1 MIILPTEKQFEWSNP
16 PFTLL
21 LIITLNLGI
30 FFFYQ
35 FGDDAKFE
43 TAIRLYQ
50 QAELFEVEWPEY
62 QIYLNEHDQSM
73 RLADYQDLYQ
83 AGDSVTL
90 MMYMLYDHQ
99 FFQYL
104 SENSVEILD
113 PTVAEKWKVV
123 RQHVTSTLFSTSVL
137 RFGQIPSR
145 LDYVNMVTYQ
155 FLHSGLLHLLG
166 NMFFLIVCGFAVEA
180 AIGHV
185 RFLLFYLLSGIAG
198 GLLHSVSDLQS
209 VTPLIG
215 ASGSISGVMA
225 MYLVIFRK
233 RKIEFFYWFYVF
245 IGYFRAPALIILPF
259 YIGKEL
265 FNYFLPGVSNIG
277 FLAHTGGFV
286 FGAIQIAILILFKPN
301 LLDEKYIEEDQTID
315 PKRQQ
320 LAEIYQAL
328 ENVKFPRALKKL
340 NEYLENDRE
349 NFELQRLK
357 HQLLKLLKGKQLNN
371 HVLRI
376 LALKNLSQKEV
387 NQQERIFCEH
397 PHLHG
402 EIKNAQLSRLG
413 VSFCDLDDISSAEDI
428 FKLLQDKKNDKNA
441 MGVFARKL
449 SVYFKEKKNQK
460 KHGYYDSLAD
470 SYLAGDM

>member
-1 MIILPTEKQFEWSNP
+1 MIVLPTEKRFDWSNP

-21 LIITLNLGI
+21 LIVTLNLAI

-35 FGDDAKFE
+35 FGDDVKFE

-50 QAELFEVEWPEY
+50 QAELFDVEWPEY
-62 QIYLNEHDQSM
+62 QTYLSVHNQSQ
-73 RLADYQDLYQ
+73 RLADYQERYQ

-90 MMYMLYDHQ
+90 MTYMLYDQKFYH
-99 FFQYL
+99 YL

-113 PTVAEKWKVV
+113 PTIAEKWRVV
-123 RQHVTSTLFSTSVL
+123 RQHITNTLFSTSVL

-145 LDYVNMVTYQ
+145 LDFVNMITYQ
-155 FLHSGLLHLLG
+155 FLHSGLMHLLG

-180 AIGHV
+180 AIGHG

-233 RKIEFFYWFYVF
+233 RKIEFFYWFYF
-245 IGYFRAPALIILPF
+245 LIGYFRAPALVILPF

-265 FNYFLPGVSNIG
+265 FNYFSPGVSNIG

-286 FGAIQIAILILFKPN
+286 FGAIQIGILILFKPN
-301 LLDEKYIEEDQTID
+301 LLDEKYIEEDQSID
-315 PKRQQ
+315 PQQQQ

-328 ENVKFPRALKKL
+328 ENVNFLRALKKL
-340 NEYLENDRE
+340 NEYLEKNPD

-357 HQLLKLLKGKQLNN
+357 HQLLKMLKGKQLNN
-371 HVLRI
+371 HVLQI
-376 LALKNLSQKEV
+376 LALQKLSEKEV
-387 NQQERIFCEH
+387 TQQERIFCEH

-402 EIKNAQLSRLG
+402 KIKNAHLCRLG
-413 VSFCDLDDISSAEDI
+413 ISFCNLDDISTAEDI
-428 FKLLQDKKNDKNA
+428 FKLLQDKKSDKNT

-449 SVYFKEKKNQK
+449 SACFKGKKNRK
-460 KHGYYDSLAD
+460 KYGYYDSLAD